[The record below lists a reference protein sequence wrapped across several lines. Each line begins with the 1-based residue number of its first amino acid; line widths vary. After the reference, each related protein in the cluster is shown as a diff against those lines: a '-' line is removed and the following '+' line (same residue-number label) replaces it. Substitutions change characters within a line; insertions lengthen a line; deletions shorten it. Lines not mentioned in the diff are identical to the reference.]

1 MGLFQPC
8 SKGPWWSR
16 EFQAACIESYR
27 AVEEQRY
34 SWIDLQR
41 HVQNVPR
48 FAEESEHKAFPS
60 EVQIRA
66 WAKKYPNLPEEVRDK
81 GFLAGL
87 KPLEA
92 VTNKQLPT
100 MPMKPEAPMVQTLVT
115 PSTGGLMCLCNSW
128 PSCGF
133 QILMQQMVNLMV
145 FTCMALFFSSYLRAL
160 LN

>member
-1 MGLFQPC
+1 
-8 SKGPWWSR
+8 
-16 EFQAACIESYR
+16 
-27 AVEEQRY
+27 VE
-34 SWIDLQR
+34 
-41 HVQNVPR
+41 NVPR
-48 FAEESEHKAFPS
+48 FAEESKHKGFPS

-81 GFLAGL
+81 GFLVGM

-100 MPMKPEAPMVQTLVT
+100 MPMKPEVPMVQTQVQTLA
-115 PSTGGLMCLCNSW
+115 GGLVCPCNSR
-128 PSCGF
+128 PSCSF

-145 FTCMALFFSSYLRAL
+145 FTCMALFLASYLRAF